1 MRGSGPLAR
10 KADAAKERATGAC
23 TRGRA
28 RGASERSAERKS
40 MATEDELVT
49 PQFGQRG
56 GRQQGSATSC
66 FA

>member
-10 KADAAKERATGAC
+10 KAEAAKERATGAC

-40 MATEDELVT
+40 MATEDDELL
-49 PQFGQRG
+49 
-56 GRQQGSATSC
+56 
-66 FA
+66 